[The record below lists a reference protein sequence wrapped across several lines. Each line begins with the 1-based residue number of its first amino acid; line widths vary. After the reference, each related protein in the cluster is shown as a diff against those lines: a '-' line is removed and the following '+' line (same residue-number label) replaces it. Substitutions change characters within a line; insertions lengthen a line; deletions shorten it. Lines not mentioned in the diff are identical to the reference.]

1 MFGKELEVG
10 IHSPSLGNV
19 IDMNQA
25 REAILSLKSRLNVML
40 TEAGLTAE
48 EVSMLPDMVVDLQEC
63 LDKANAA
70 LKAVSSC
77 V

>member
-70 LKAVSSC
+70 LKAMST
-77 V
+77 